1 MGIKG
6 LQLVSGYDR
15 QQELG
20 ELFREYEALLIPLD
34 EQMAACLAMQNYS
47 QELLHLQ
54 DKYGQ
59 PDGRLY
65 LAYIDGK
72 LAGCVALRRFDDTHC
87 ELKRLFVR
95 PEYRGIGLGKYLLD
109 TIVTEA
115 KTIGYRCMLLDT
127 MPGLA
132 TAVVM
137 YKRYGFQEIE
147 KYYDNPVANTIYM
160 KLPL

>member
-1 MGIKG
+1 MEIKG

-15 QQELG
+15 QQDLG
-20 ELFREYEALLIPLD
+20 ELFQEYEALLIPLD

-59 PDGRLY
+59 PDGRLF

-72 LAGCVALRRFDDTHC
+72 LAGCVALRRFNDTHC

-95 PEYRGIGLGKYLLD
+95 SEYRGIGLGKYLLD
-109 TIVTEA
+109 TIVAEA
-115 KTIGYRCMLLDT
+115 KTIGYQCMLLDT
-127 MPGLA
+127 LPGLA
-132 TAVVM
+132 TAVAM
-137 YKRYGFQEIE
+137 YRRYGFQETE
-147 KYYDNPVANTIYM
+147 KYYDNPITNAIYL

>member
-1 MGIKG
+1 MEIKG
-6 LQLVSGYDR
+6 LQLVSCYDR
-15 QQELG
+15 QQDLG
-20 ELFREYEALLIPLD
+20 ELFQEYEALLVPLD

-54 DKYGQ
+54 EKYGQ
-59 PDGRLY
+59 PNGRLY

-87 ELKRLFVR
+87 ELKRFFVR

-109 TIVTEA
+109 TIVA
-115 KTIGYRCMLLDT
+115 AARTIGYRCMLLDT
-127 MPGLA
+127 LPGLA

-137 YKRYGFQEIE
+137 YKRYGFQETE
-147 KYYDNPVANTIYM
+147 KYYDNPVTNAIYM

>member
-1 MGIKG
+1 MEIKG

-15 QQELG
+15 QQDLG
-20 ELFREYEALLIPLD
+20 ELFREYESLLIPLD

-47 QELLHLQ
+47 EELLHLQ
-54 DKYGQ
+54 EKYGQ
-59 PDGRLY
+59 PNGRLY

-72 LAGCVALRRFDDTHC
+72 LAGCVALRRFDDTRC
-87 ELKRLFVR
+87 ELKRFFVR

-109 TIVTEA
+109 TIVA
-115 KTIGYRCMLLDT
+115 AARTIGYRCMLLDT
-127 MPGLA
+127 LPGLA

-137 YKRYGFQEIE
+137 YKRYGFQETE
-147 KYYDNPVANTIYM
+147 KYYDNPVTNAIYM